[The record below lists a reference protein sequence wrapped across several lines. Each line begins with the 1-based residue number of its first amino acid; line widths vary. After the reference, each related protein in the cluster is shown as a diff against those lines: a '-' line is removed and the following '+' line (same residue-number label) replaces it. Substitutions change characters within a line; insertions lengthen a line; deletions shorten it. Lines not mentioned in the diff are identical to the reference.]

1 MKELYTAQEIE
12 NLSYTDFISLIK
24 EENRPSGG
32 KKTIREIVKNSFINN
47 YSKVLEIGST
57 NGFSSLEIS
66 KLVSAD
72 VTGIDINLNSIKNA
86 NERIEKN
93 GLDGSTIRFEYGN
106 AEELKYDNNCFDL
119 IISGNA
125 LSFIGDKNKAISEM
139 IRVLKPNGFISIVPI
154 WYKKNPDK
162 NIIDKVNEQLG
173 FKIKCTT
180 EDDWVDFSKYGLELY
195 YKKNYSFVKASDEQ
209 IDNYINNMINSKN
222 HLKLYDNDALL
233 VIKKRWKKIISIF
246 NDNLVMT
253 NYSVILLRKTLEP
266 EEEEI
271 FLTEEA

>member
-1 MKELYTAQEIE
+1 MKKLYTIQEIE

-32 KKTIREIVKNSFINN
+32 KKTIREIVNNSFINN

-195 YKKNYSFVKASDEQ
+195 YKKNYSFVKANDEQ

-222 HLKLYDNDALL
+222 HLKLYDNDALA

-246 NDNLVMT
+246 NDNLAMT

-271 FLTEEA
+271 FLTEEV